1 MASTLTGRELT
12 LWSLVRGPYGMLLS
26 WLLALNLMAPVL
38 AGTRLSGLAVDLL
51 NCGVM
56 LTGIRAASPVR
67 RSLILGATLVVA
79 DLASHW
85 TSILLPDRPSFAVH
99 YGLTLVI
106 LAYTTATIL
115 SAILRNSQITL
126 ETLKAAVCVYLLI
139 GLLWV
144 YLFAII
150 DLIIPGSFLIRRG
163 LEGNHYGHLM
173 VSEAFPKLLYFSYAT
188 LTTLGYG
195 DILPLSG
202 LAQTFSYLE
211 AIVGQLYLTV
221 LIARLVGMHI
231 TQSSGDG
238 SQRL

>member
-1 MASTLTGRELT
+1 MTRTSTGRGLT
-12 LWSLVRGPYGMLLS
+12 LLSLVKGPYGMLLS
-26 WLLALNLMAPVL
+26 WLFALNILAPL
-38 AGTRLSGLAVDLL
+38 LSGTRLSGLFLDLL
-51 NCGVM
+51 NCGVL

-67 RSLILGATLVVA
+67 RSLVLGAILVAA
-79 DLASHW
+79 DLTSHW
-85 TSILLPDRPSFAVH
+85 TSVILPDRASFAVH

-144 YLFAII
+144 YVFALI
-150 DLIIPGSFLIRRG
+150 DLAIPGSFLIRRG
-163 LEGNHYGHLM
+163 LEGNHFGHLT
-173 VSEAFPKLLYFSYAT
+173 VNEAYAKLLYFSYAT

-195 DILPLSG
+195 DILPLSA

-231 TQSSGDG
+231 TQSSGDS